1 MVIRPNPNHW
11 ALVPIWN
18 PNCRMRIIALSTL
31 KALWAED
38 PRYIDAKDPTL
49 AWYRHTLKADLAAST
64 EVKQDFG
71 NASILKDGRV
81 VFNIVGNKYRLVVSI
96 NYDYR
101 VVNVRFFG
109 THKHYDEINAQT
121 I

>member
-1 MVIRPNPNHW
+1 VVIRPNPTHW

-31 KALWAED
+31 KAFWAED

-49 AWYRHTLKADLAAST
+49 AWYRHTLKADWAAST

-71 NASILKDGRV
+71 KVTYSTQKKLSICIKISSD
-81 VFNIVGNKYRLVVSI
+81 
-96 NYDYR
+96 
-101 VVNVRFFG
+101 
-109 THKHYDEINAQT
+109 
-121 I
+121 